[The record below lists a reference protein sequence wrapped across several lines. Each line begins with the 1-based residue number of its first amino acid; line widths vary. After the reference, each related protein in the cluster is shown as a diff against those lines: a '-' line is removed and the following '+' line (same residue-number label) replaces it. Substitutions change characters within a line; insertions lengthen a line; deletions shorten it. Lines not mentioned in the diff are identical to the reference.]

1 MTAGIT
7 KEGKHKTWKMN
18 GKPIGKN
25 QVNNIDACKRNESCI
40 NTVIRTMCTKTL
52 YINKKV
58 LTGIIKNTILK
69 P

>member
-40 NTVIRTMCTKTL
+40 NTVIRTRV
-52 YINKKV
+52 YIV
-58 LTGIIKNTILK
+58 YLIFPYRFTI
-69 P
+69 

>member
-18 GKPIGKN
+18 GKPIGEN

-52 YINKKV
+52 YINCVKYWNIRK
-58 LTGIIKNTILK
+58 
-69 P
+69 